1 MMKPHHITLLAAL
14 LALTGAV
21 CLGVSGQEPRAGAAL
36 GVSLIAGA
44 TTLAMYLHNQQGSPQ
59 PHRGLSGV
67 GNA

>member
-14 LALTGAV
+14 LALAGAI

-36 GVSLIAGA
+36 GVALIASV
-44 TTLAMYLHNQQGSPQ
+44 TTLAMYLHNQQLSPQ
-59 PHRGLSGV
+59 PRHSFSGV

>member
-14 LALTGAV
+14 LALAGAI

-36 GVSLIAGA
+36 GVALIAA
-44 TTLAMYLHNQQGSPQ
+44 VTTLAMYLHNQQLSPR
-59 PHRGLSGV
+59 PRHSFSGV